1 MAAPPA
7 PASRRLPIAVP
18 LICWPLILG
27 LIVAFVQAPLP
38 APANAPLKLVKPLK
52 TWSALASW
60 YGAELDGHTTASG
73 EPFDMYA
80 ATAAHVS
87 LPLGSLLNLVNPRTG
102 RSQIVRVNDR
112 GPFAEGR
119 ELDVS
124 YLVATRLGLLHRGVG
139 LLRIELLEVPAR
151 P

>member
-1 MAAPPA
+1 MAAPPPA
-7 PASRRLPIAVP
+7 ASRRLPIAVP

-27 LIVAFVQAPLP
+27 LIVTFVQAPLP
-38 APANAPLKLVKPLK
+38 MKSSEKAVKPIK

-60 YGAELDGHTTASG
+60 YGAELNGHATASG

-87 LPLGSLLNLVNPRTG
+87 LPLGSLLRLVNPGTG

-124 YLVATRLGLLHRGVG
+124 YLVASRLGLLDRGVG
-139 LLRIELLEVPAR
+139 MLRIELLEVPAR